1 MVMRFMDGFDKYHS
15 TNNTNVVTYLARIY
29 NSVVSDDFIKV
40 QAGRYGG
47 KALELSSYKE
57 LARIEKAISSSGVTY
72 FVIGF
77 NYKYVKVHIGDGN
90 PAIIIKPSN
99 ATEYGAG
106 TFKGITFRDGGVVV
120 YNSGT
125 NGSIT
130 SSALTNNTWYHIE
143 VVCPITASV
152 SNPAIL
158 YIDGVEI
165 GRSTHSDASI
175 GWNGTLQIKDCTYY
189 KSNRQISPSQLIDD
203 FYVLDNTGSTNNGP
217 LSSPSYIPRIETL
230 LPNSTVAN
238 DFSMSDI
245 VSEPYQVM
253 DNVPV
258 NTSHYAF
265 SSINGNKTRS
275 GLSDLTNISSVKAV
289 QFNGLCANS
298 AAATDN
304 WKFLANNTEVG
315 TTKTVTATITS
326 STAINSE
333 IFDTNPVTSSDWTAT
348 SVNSMEV
355 GVIDK

>member
-1 MVMRFMDGFDKYHS
+1 MAIRFMDGFDKYHS
-15 TNNTNVVTYLARIY
+15 TNNINVATHLARTY

-47 KALELSSYKE
+47 QALEFSSWKE
-57 LARIEKAISSSGVTY
+57 LARIEKSISSVGVTY

-77 NYKYVKVHIGDGN
+77 NYKYVKMHIGDDKS
-90 PAIIIKPSN
+90 AIIIKPSN

-125 NGSIT
+125 NGNIT

-143 VVCPITASV
+143 VVCPITAGV
-152 SNPAIL
+152 NNPAIL
-158 YIDGVEI
+158 YINGVEI

-175 GWNGTLQIKDCTYY
+175 GWNGTLQIKDCTYF
-189 KSNRQISPSQLIDD
+189 KSNTGIAPSQLIDD
-203 FYVLDNTGSTNNGP
+203 FYVLDNTGSTNNGR
-217 LSSPSYIPRIETL
+217 LSSASYIPRIETL

-238 DFSMSDI
+238 DFGMSDM
-245 VSEPYQVM
+245 VSEPYQAM

-258 NTSHYAF
+258 NTSHYAY
-265 SSINGNKTRS
+265 SSVNGNKTRS
-275 GLSDLTNISSVKAV
+275 GLSNLTNISSVKAV

-298 AAATDN
+298 TAATDN

-315 TTKTVTATITS
+315 TTKTVTNTITS
-326 STAINSE
+326 STAINAE
-333 IFDTNPVTSSDWTAT
+333 IFEVNPVTSSNWTST
-348 SVNSMEV
+348 SVNSIEV